1 MSILKVDQ
9 IQGRSSNT
17 ISLSSENKLY
27 IPGQAVQCQVVR
39 VDTQHTYSFGTTNTG
54 IEMTNLRV
62 AITPKFSSSMILC
75 MFQIFGESSSSH
87 NIIFKVFKNGT
98 VPTGTYAGFN
108 NESGETSWSGIAMA
122 LPYEGDYNSTPFSQ
136 TFYYH
141 DFPNSTSQQTY
152 APGVKESN
160 NNNYV
165 WYLNRTAGSTGT
177 GSYEN
182 GVSFAMAWEI
192 AQ

>member
-75 MFQIFGESSSSH
+75 MFQIFGEPSNH
-87 NIIFKVFKNGT
+87 NTIFKVFKNGT

-108 NESGETSWSGIAMA
+108 NVSGETSSSGIAMA
-122 LPYEGDYNSTPFSQ
+122 MPYETDYNSTPFSQ

-141 DFPNSTSQQTY
+141 DFPNSMSQQTY
-152 APGVKESN
+152 APGVKHGSN
-160 NNNYV
+160 SNQT
-165 WYLNRTAGSTGT
+165 WYLNRTAGSTGQNN
-177 GSYEN
+177 YET
-182 GVSFAMAWEI
+182 GVSFAIAWEI

>member
-27 IPGQAVQCQVVR
+27 IPGQVVQCQVVR
-39 VDTQHTYSFGTTNTG
+39 VDTQHTYSYGTTNTG

-75 MFQIFGESSSSH
+75 MFQIFGEPSNH
-87 NIIFKVFKNGT
+87 NTIFKVFKNGT

-108 NESGETSWSGIAMA
+108 TTSGETSWSGIAMA
-122 LPYEGDYNSTPFSQ
+122 LPYETDYNSTPFSQ

-152 APGVKESN
+152 APGVKDSN
-160 NNNYV
+160 NNNRT
-165 WYLNRTAGSTGT
+165 WYLNRPAGSAGT
-177 GSYEN
+177 GIYET
-182 GVSFAMAWEI
+182 GVSFAIAWEI